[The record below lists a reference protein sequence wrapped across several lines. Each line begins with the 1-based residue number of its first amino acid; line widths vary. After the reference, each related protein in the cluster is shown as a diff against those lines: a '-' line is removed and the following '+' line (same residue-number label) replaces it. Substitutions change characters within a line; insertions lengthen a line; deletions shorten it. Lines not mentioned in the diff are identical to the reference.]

1 MLSFQYEVDGSTE
14 THDHALPSTTTCPY
28 LPGQTV
34 NTMIV
39 PVEQALRKRSASLTS
54 MRGSDLKTMDPSSKF
69 ITPRPAPSAP
79 SDNTIRLG
87 TSPFLKHKAS
97 TRSLSP
103 APGAWKRFFSR
114 RLASRDG
121 DRGRSRDRDDQSVA
135 SEPLPEVVNSRCA
148 TPSEGTRTRD
158 ISPESLLRFL
168 TDDLPPRP
176 DSNLSERPSIVIP
189 EEIAE
194 ENDDDGDFVTSAA
207 SEHPLFTTCLSPPP
221 VKRSASSDNVNLS
234 FTNSSSLT
242 LMPARPSSQPIQDI
256 PEAPA
261 SAVAPSLPKLETIVP
276 PRVPF
281 SPSSAFASPL
291 SPRSP
296 MCDMPSFYDDTDDDD
311 VLSSNNSDYFSVQPT
326 NNTSSH
332 NQKFEVYSL
341 PEQQESGSKIFEPQP
356 TYATLNSPLLA
367 RGDSAISVGG
377 TNFLGSPIDT
387 GLDDFASEL
396 GWIVDVIGT
405 KRN

>member
-1 MLSFQYEVDGSTE
+1 MPSFQYEVDGSVE
-14 THDHALPSTTTCPY
+14 THNHALPSTTTCPY

-34 NTMIV
+34 NTLVV
-39 PVEQALRKRSASLTS
+39 PVEQALRKRSASLSS
-54 MRGSDLKTMDPSSKF
+54 MRQTDLKTMDPSSKF

-114 RLASRDG
+114 KLASRDA
-121 DRGRSRDRDDQSVA
+121 DRGRSRDRDDQSII
-135 SEPLPEVVNSRCA
+135 SEPMPEVVDSRSA

-194 ENDDDGDFVTSAA
+194 ENDDDGNFATSAA
-207 SEHPLFTTCLSPPP
+207 SDHQLFTTCLSPPP
-221 VKRSASSDNVNLS
+221 VKRSASSDNVALS
-234 FTNSSSLT
+234 FANSSSLT
-242 LMPARPSSQPIQDI
+242 LMPARPSSQPVQDI

-291 SPRSP
+291 SPQSP
-296 MCDMPSFYDDTDDDD
+296 ICDMPSFYDDTDDDD
-311 VLSSNNSDYFSVQPT
+311 VLSSSNSDYFSAQSI
-326 NNTSSH
+326 NMSSH

-341 PEQQESGSKIFEPQP
+341 PEQEESGSKIFEPQP
-356 TYATLNSPLLA
+356 SYAALNSPLLA
-367 RGDSAISVGG
+367 RDDSSMSVGS
-377 TNFLGSPIDT
+377 TNFLGSLIDT
-387 GLDDFASEL
+387 GLDDFATEL